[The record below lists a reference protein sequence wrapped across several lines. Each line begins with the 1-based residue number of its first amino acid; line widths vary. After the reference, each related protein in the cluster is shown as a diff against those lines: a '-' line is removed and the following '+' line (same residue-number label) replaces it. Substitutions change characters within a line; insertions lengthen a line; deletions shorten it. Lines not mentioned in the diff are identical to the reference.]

1 MHQSNDASIGPNL
14 PIRPAHGR
22 TATLLAA
29 RRPARIQLYPPQQ
42 PALRPSLHQ
51 LPLEARQLGH
61 EPVVGRRGWS
71 RVANRLE
78 SLLQRPPFRGHDV
91 RGADGGAPAL
101 TREAV
106 HQHPAPVQQA
116 LGDELEAPIEVD
128 AQSFLRHVFH
138 VDALVLELG
147 GKLGLEAAGDGEDV
161 GDVQAL

>member
-1 MHQSNDASIGPNL
+1 MNIFRSPAQIVITLQTPVQS
-14 PIRPAHGR
+14 
-22 TATLLAA
+22 
-29 RRPARIQLYPPQQ
+29 
-42 PALRPSLHQ
+42 
-51 LPLEARQLGH
+51 
-61 EPVVGRRGWS
+61 
-71 RVANRLE
+71 
-78 SLLQRPPFRGHDV
+78 PPFRGHDV